1 MSGCLCFTDKNY
13 MAHDILL
20 FILGLALV
28 IVGGNYVTT
37 GASAIARHFRLTP
50 ILIGVTVVAFG
61 SSVPDLVVCMSS
73 TIKGHSELALGD
85 VVGSNII
92 DILLAIGIVCI
103 VRPVSVDYTS
113 RYFDFPMLALSCLAI
128 FFCGDDILIDHAESN
143 TVSRSDGLMLLS
155 LFTIYMA
162 LNIYLNRTSIK
173 SAPGCAI
180 SSASPSLAASSSGSP
195 SATSDNIWIASL
207 QVAGSLAMLIVAGN
221 WLVDGASGIAA
232 RAGLSEGLIGLTIV
246 SLGSAAPDV
255 ATSVIAA
262 LRKETGIAIGNLLGA
277 CIFNVFFIMGACSLV
292 APLNV
297 STITSIDF
305 TVLVAGGIA
314 VWLISA
320 IRGKIGRIA
329 GVFLVAL
336 YIAYLIK
343 LILDFTH

>member
-1 MSGCLCFTDKNY
+1 
-13 MAHDILL
+13 MAHDIIL

-37 GASAIARHFRLTP
+37 GASAIARHFHLSP
-50 ILIGVTVVAFG
+50 LLIGVTVVAFG

-92 DILLAIGIVCI
+92 DILLAVGLVCLI
-103 VRPVSVDYTS
+103 RPVSIDSTS

-128 FFCGDDILIDHAESN
+128 FFCGDDTLIDHAASN
-143 TVSRSDGLMLLS
+143 SITRSDGLMLLS

-162 LNIYLNRTSIK
+162 LNVYFNRETSSK
-173 SAPGCAI
+173 I
-180 SSASPSLAASSSGSP
+180 SSKASSDASASPAK
-195 SATSDNIWIASL
+195 SDNIWIASL
-207 QVAGSLAMLIVAGN
+207 QVAGSLAVLIVAGN

-246 SLGSAAPDV
+246 SLGSAAPDI

-262 LRKETGIAIGNLLGA
+262 LRKDTGIALGNLLGA
-277 CIFNVFFIMGACSLV
+277 CIFNVFFIMGICSLV
-292 APLNV
+292 SPLNV

-305 TVLVAGGIA
+305 AVLVAGGII

-320 IRGKIGRIA
+320 IRGKLGRIA
-329 GVFLVAL
+329 GIALTSL
-336 YIAYLIK
+336 YIAYLVK
-343 LILDFTH
+343 LILDIRH